1 MSEYYVLKKYKAVK
15 YQMEHAV
22 VHLVEA
28 LLYKL
33 GESRVRFL
41 VWSLG
46 YFIDLILA
54 ASLWPWVR
62 LGL

>member
-1 MSEYYVLKKYKAVK
+1 
-15 YQMEHAV
+15 
-22 VHLVEA
+22 
-28 LLYKL
+28 
-33 GESRVRFL
+33 L

-46 YFIDLILA
+46 YFMDLILA

>member
-1 MSEYYVLKKYKAVK
+1 MSEYLILNNYKAVK
-15 YQMEHAV
+15 YQMRHAV
-22 VHLVEA
+22 AHLVEA
-28 LLYKL
+28 LRYKP

-46 YFIDLILA
+46 YFIHLILV
-54 ASLWPWVR
+54 ASLWPCVR

>member
-1 MSEYYVLKKYKAVK
+1 MSQYDILKEYKAVK

-33 GESRVRFL
+33 G
-41 VWSLG
+41 
-46 YFIDLILA
+46 
-54 ASLWPWVR
+54 
-62 LGL
+62 